1 MKKTTINPIN
11 NDDDKCFQYVA
22 TLTSSHKELEKLED
36 EYQKLNFLQI
46 NIIENT

>member
-1 MKKTTINPIN
+1 MMINVFN
-11 NDDDKCFQYVA
+11 
-22 TLTSSHKELEKLED
+22 TLQHSHQIIRKLEKLED